1 MFNDQKLVKRACMF
15 RDWGRIGDN
24 SEDIKT
30 RFEFSIDG
38 IPYDYK
44 FLYGAVGYNMKCS
57 EMNAAFGLA
66 QLARIDEIK
75 SKRRAIFQR
84 YLDNLQ
90 HMQKDIVLP
99 INNSSQDWMAIAFM
113 SKDRLELLT
122 FLENNHVQTRVCFAG
137 NVTRHPVYREYLKE
151 YKNADRI
158 MAEGFLLGSHH
169 GMTLDDVDYVCDK
182 IKEFYEKKNKN

>member
-1 MFNDQKLVKRACMF
+1 MSITSFYASHLITAGGTGGMVMFNDQKYLKRATMF

-30 RFEFSIDG
+30 RFEFNIDG

-75 SKRRAIFQR
+75 AKRQQIFQR
-84 YLDNLQ
+84 YLDNLNE
-90 HMQKDIVLP
+90 VRY
-99 INNSSQDWMAIAFM
+99 F
-113 SKDRLELLT
+113 
-122 FLENNHVQTRVCFAG
+122 
-137 NVTRHPVYREYLKE
+137 
-151 YKNADRI
+151 
-158 MAEGFLLGSHH
+158 
-169 GMTLDDVDYVCDK
+169 
-182 IKEFYEKKNKN
+182 

>member
-1 MFNDQKLVKRACMF
+1 LRRRIEGKSIILFEDSADTITYTKETDVSITSFYASHLITAGGTGGMVMFNDQKYLKRATMF

-30 RFEFSIDG
+30 RFEFNIDG

-75 SKRRAIFQR
+75 AKRQQIFQR
-84 YLDNLQ
+84 YLDNLSEV
-90 HMQKDIVLP
+90 KY
-99 INNSSQDWMAIAFM
+99 
-113 SKDRLELLT
+113 
-122 FLENNHVQTRVCFAG
+122 FL
-137 NVTRHPVYREYLKE
+137 K
-151 YKNADRI
+151 
-158 MAEGFLLGSHH
+158 
-169 GMTLDDVDYVCDK
+169 
-182 IKEFYEKKNKN
+182 